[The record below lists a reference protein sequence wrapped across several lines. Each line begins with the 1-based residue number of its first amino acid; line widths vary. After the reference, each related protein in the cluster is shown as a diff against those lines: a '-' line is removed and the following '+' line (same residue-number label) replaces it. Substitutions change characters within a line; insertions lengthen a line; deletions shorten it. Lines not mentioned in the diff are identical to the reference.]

1 MGKRK
6 KQQTN
11 TNEKL
16 EQTPVKAKRNY
27 KDSIFRKLFNNKA
40 AIIDLY
46 NALSGSDYPPDTYVK
61 IVTLDNVIFG
71 DRKNDLA
78 FMIENRFIILI
89 EMQSTVNPNMPLR
102 FLVYIAKEFEKLFF
116 SQQIYSST
124 LVSIPTPEIYVF
136 YDGAKDIPLESE
148 LKLSDAFIAKCD
160 KLYLE
165 LSVRVINVNYEK
177 GAALLEKCRLLS
189 DYSQLVHIAKMNYQ
203 RTHDLDIA
211 VSEAVTECM
220 EKDILRSFLK
230 ENGGEIM
237 SFLYDMLTKEEM
249 EEIREHD
256 GYVRGLKD
264 GHASGV
270 KEGKRLGIE
279 EGHASGLKEGHASG
293 LKEGLAR
300 GIAENQRDI
309 AANMLA
315 MGMDIPV
322 IAKATGLSEDAIAE
336 LRPTNT
342 SK

>member
-1 MGKRK
+1 MGKRNN
-6 KQQTN
+6 KQIG

-16 EQTPVKAKRNY
+16 EPTPVKARRNY

-124 LVSIPTPEIYVF
+124 LVKIPTPEIYVF

-160 KLYLE
+160 KLYLD
-165 LSVRVINVNYEK
+165 LNVRVINVNYEK
-177 GAALLEKCRLLS
+177 GAELLEKCRLLS

-203 RTHDLDIA
+203 RTHDLDTA

-220 EKDILRSFLK
+220 EKGILRNFLK

-256 GYVRGLKD
+256 GYVRGHAD
-264 GHASGV
+264 GV
-270 KEGKRLGIE
+270 QEGKKLGIE
-279 EGHASGLKEGHASG
+279 EGHASGI
-293 LKEGLAR
+293 KEGLAR
-300 GIAENQRDI
+300 GAAERDRDI
-309 AANMLA
+309 ATNMLA

-322 IAKATGLSEDAIAE
+322 IAKATGLSEKDILG
-336 LRPTNT
+336 LRQTDT
-342 SK
+342 TK

>member
-1 MGKRK
+1 MGKRNN
-6 KQQTN
+6 KQIG

-16 EQTPVKAKRNY
+16 EPTPVKARRNY

-78 FMIENRFIILI
+78 FIIENRFIILI

-124 LVSIPTPEIYVF
+124 LVKIPTPEIYVF

-165 LSVRVINVNYEK
+165 LNVRVINVNYEK
-177 GAALLEKCRLLS
+177 GAELLEKCRLLS

-203 RTHDLDIA
+203 RTHDLGTA

-256 GYVRGLKD
+256 GYVRGHAD
-264 GHASGV
+264 GVH
-270 KEGKRLGIE
+270 EGKKLGIE
-279 EGHASGLKEGHASG
+279 EGHASGI
-293 LKEGLAR
+293 KEGLAR
-300 GIAENQRDI
+300 GAAERDRDI
-309 AANMLA
+309 ATNMLA

-322 IAKATGLSEDAIAE
+322 IAKATGLSEQDI
-336 LRPTNT
+336 
-342 SK
+342 SKLKQTDTLK

>member
-1 MGKRK
+1 MNKEK
-6 KQQTN
+6 NKQTD
-11 TNEKL
+11 TTTEL
-16 EQTPVKAKRNY
+16 EQTPVKARRNY

-78 FMIENRFIILI
+78 FIIENRFIILI

-124 LVSIPTPEIYVF
+124 LVKIPTPEIYVF

-165 LSVRVINVNYEK
+165 LNVRVINVNYEK
-177 GAALLEKCRLLS
+177 GAELLEKCRLLS

-203 RTHDLDIA
+203 RTHDLDTA

-256 GYVRGLKD
+256 GYVRGHAD
-264 GHASGV
+264 GV
-270 KEGKRLGIE
+270 QEGKKLGIE
-279 EGHASGLKEGHASG
+279 EGHASGI
-293 LKEGLAR
+293 KEGLAR
-300 GIAENQRDI
+300 GAAERDRDI
-309 AANMLA
+309 ATNMLA

-322 IAKATGLSEDAIAE
+322 IAKATGLSEKDILG
-336 LRPTNT
+336 LRQTDT
-342 SK
+342 TK

>member
-1 MGKRK
+1 MNNKSN
-6 KQQTN
+6 KQTD
-11 TNEKL
+11 TTTKL

-46 NALSGSDYPPDTYVK
+46 NALSGSNYPPDTYVK

-116 SQQIYSST
+116 SQQIYGST
-124 LVSIPTPEIYVF
+124 LVNIPTPEIYVF

-148 LKLSDAFIAKCD
+148 LKLSDAFTAKCD
-160 KLYLE
+160 KLYLD
-165 LSVRVINVNYEK
+165 LNVRVINVNYEK
-177 GAALLEKCRLLS
+177 GAELLEKCRLLS

-203 RTHDLDIA
+203 RTYDLDTA

-220 EKDILRSFLK
+220 EKDILRNFLK

-237 SFLYDMLTKEEM
+237 SFLYDMLTKEE
-249 EEIREHD
+249 IREHD
-256 GYVRGLKD
+256 GYVRGHAD
-264 GHASGV
+264 GV
-270 KEGKRLGIE
+270 QEGKKLGIE
-279 EGHASGLKEGHASG
+279 EGRASGI
-293 LKEGLAR
+293 KEGLAR

-309 AANMLA
+309 ATNMLA

-322 IAKATGLSEDAIAE
+322 IAKATGLSEKDI
-336 LRPTNT
+336 LGLSQTDT
-342 SK
+342 TK

>member
-1 MGKRK
+1 MNKEKK
-6 KQQTN
+6 KQTDI
-11 TNEKL
+11 TEKL

-46 NALSGSDYPPDTYVK
+46 NALSGSDHPPDTYVK

-124 LVSIPTPEIYVF
+124 QVKIPTPEIYVF

-165 LSVRVINVNYEK
+165 LNVRVINVNYEK
-177 GAALLEKCRLLS
+177 GAELLEKCRLLS

-203 RTHDLDIA
+203 RTHDLDTA

-256 GYVRGLKD
+256 GYVRGLEE

-270 KEGKRLGIE
+270 KEG
-279 EGHASGLKEGHASG
+279 
-293 LKEGLAR
+293 LAR
-300 GIAENQRDI
+300 GTTEGAQAKQRDI

-315 MGMDIPV
+315 KGMDSTLISEL
-322 IAKATGLSEDAIAE
+322 TGLSEQDIIE
-336 LRPTNT
+336 LKQIDNP
-342 SK
+342 K

>member
-1 MGKRK
+1 M
-6 KQQTN
+6 
-11 TNEKL
+11 
-16 EQTPVKAKRNY
+16 
-27 KDSIFRKLFNNKA
+27 
-40 AIIDLY
+40 
-46 NALSGSDYPPDTYVK
+46 K

-71 DRKNDLA
+71 DRKNDLT

-136 YDGAKDIPLESE
+136 YGAKDIPLESE
-148 LKLSDAFIAKCD
+148 LKLSDTFIAKCD

-165 LSVRVINVNYEK
+165 LNVRVINVNYEK
-177 GAALLEKCRLLS
+177 GAELLEKCRLLS

-203 RTHDLDIA
+203 RTHDLDTA

-220 EKDILRSFLK
+220 EKDILRNFLK

-256 GYVRGLKD
+256 GYVRGLKE

-270 KEGKRLGIE
+270 QEGKKLGIE
-279 EGHASGLKEGHASG
+279 EGHASGV
-293 LKEGLAR
+293 KEGLAR

-315 MGMDIPV
+315 KGMDAALISEL
-322 IAKATGLSEDAIAE
+322 TGLSEEDILE
-336 LRPTNT
+336 LKQTDT

>member
-1 MGKRK
+1 MGKRNN
-6 KQQTN
+6 KQIG

-16 EQTPVKAKRNY
+16 EPTPVKARRNY

-124 LVSIPTPEIYVF
+124 LVKIPTPEIYVF

-165 LSVRVINVNYEK
+165 LNVRVINVNYEK
-177 GAALLEKCRLLS
+177 GAELLEKCRLLS

-203 RTHDLDIA
+203 RTHDLDTA

-220 EKDILRSFLK
+220 EKGILRNFLK

-256 GYVRGLKD
+256 GYVRG
-264 GHASGV
+264 
-270 KEGKRLGIE
+270 
-279 EGHASGLKEGHASG
+279 
-293 LKEGLAR
+293 
-300 GIAENQRDI
+300 
-309 AANMLA
+309 
-315 MGMDIPV
+315 PC
-322 IAKATGLSEDAIAE
+322 
-336 LRPTNT
+336 
-342 SK
+342 

>member
-1 MGKRK
+1 MNKEK
-6 KQQTN
+6 NKQTN
-11 TNEKL
+11 TTTEL
-16 EQTPVKAKRNY
+16 EYTPVKARRNY

-116 SQQIYSST
+116 SQQIYGST
-124 LVSIPTPEIYVF
+124 LVNIPTPEIYVF

-148 LKLSDAFIAKCD
+148 LKLSDAFTAKCD

-165 LSVRVINVNYEK
+165 LNVRVINVNYEK
-177 GAALLEKCRLLS
+177 GAELLEKCRLLS

-203 RTHDLDIA
+203 RTHDLDTA

-220 EKDILRSFLK
+220 EKGILRNFLK

-264 GHASGV
+264 GHTSGV
-270 KEGKRLGIE
+270 
-279 EGHASGLKEGHASG
+279 
-293 LKEGLAR
+293 KEGLAR
-300 GIAENQRDI
+300 GAAEGAQAKQRDI

-315 MGMDIPV
+315 KGMDAALISEL
-322 IAKATGLSEDAIAE
+322 TGLSEEDILE
-336 LRPTNT
+336 LKQTDT

>member
-1 MGKRK
+1 MNKEKK
-6 KQQTN
+6 KQTDI
-11 TNEKL
+11 TEKL

-124 LVSIPTPEIYVF
+124 QVKIPTPEIYVF

-165 LSVRVINVNYEK
+165 LNVRVINVNYEK
-177 GAALLEKCRLLS
+177 GAELLEKCRLLS

-203 RTHDLDIA
+203 RTHDLDTA

-256 GYVRGLKD
+256 GYVRGLEE

-270 KEGKRLGIE
+270 KEG
-279 EGHASGLKEGHASG
+279 
-293 LKEGLAR
+293 LAR
-300 GIAENQRDI
+300 GTTEGAQAKQRDI

-315 MGMDIPV
+315 KGMDSTLISEL
-322 IAKATGLSEDAIAE
+322 TGLSEQDIIE
-336 LRPTNT
+336 LKQIDNP
-342 SK
+342 K